1 MKLTYFSSST
11 VPSRT
16 ANSVHVVKMAEALA
30 RTGAKVTLL
39 ARIRRADEIKSAGD
53 SFEFY
58 GVDRVFSIKR
68 IPWQRRSMVSA
79 VTYALRGL
87 AQILQDRPDLVV
99 SRNVL
104 GSWLASFAGFA
115 VIHEAHSPE
124 HLEGKAKNFL
134 LRTMIRRKTFKGLI
148 VISTPLKELFLE
160 SGLARGKPITV
171 LPDGA
176 SVSGAGGGE
185 HLARAEPG
193 PFVVGYAGSL
203 YTGRGIELIGL
214 VARSCP
220 WAEFVVA
227 GGEKTVVDQLRS
239 AHEDVENLTF
249 LGYLAPSAVPQ
260 FLRGCSALLAPYQ
273 VDTSDAVGRNTA
285 RWMSPLKIFEY
296 MAAGRPIV
304 SSDLPVLKEV
314 LRHGENSLLVASGDV
329 EAWAMALRKICDE
342 PNWGEAL
349 AAVAYSEVE
358 KDYSWETRARRVIE
372 IYSSAADPKSSGPSR
387 YRLLS

>member
-1 MKLTYFSSST
+1 
-11 VPSRT
+11 
-16 ANSVHVVKMAEALA
+16 MAEALA